1 MILIILSLACAQ
13 EGLDWPQW
21 RGSKRDGVWRE
32 TGVRE
37 RLDGLKP
44 RWTAK
49 IGPGYSG
56 PTVAAGRVYVTDRQK
71 EPANAE
77 RVLCFDW
84 ETGRELWAHRYET
97 VYSDFSYEAGPRA
110 SVTVH
115 DGLAYSLGAAGDLLC
130 LGVAD
135 GRLVWKRDLRRDHK
149 IRMPKWGISASPL
162 IEGDLVLT
170 QIGGDEG
177 ACVVALD
184 RKTGSDRWKALTDE
198 AAYAA
203 PIAIDQA
210 GRRVAVFHLAHR
222 VVGLNAAD
230 GALLWSYEMPG
241 SQWPITIPTPVLE
254 GDLLLAVSAHVGSVL
269 LRLKSDA
276 PAIEVVWR
284 HDSRKSRSPDGLNSV
299 IPTPLVMN
307 GGIYGVGGKGEL
319 RGLELTTGKRL
330 WEDTRAN
337 PVRNHSTMHL
347 VRHGEKGDR
356 VWIFNE
362 QGELILAKL
371 TAAGY
376 EEVSRAKLIDPT
388 TEQLDRGVTWSHPA
402 FAYRHIFARS
412 DRELVCAALR

>member
-1 MILIILSLACAQ
+1 MFLILGLLFAQ

-21 RGSKRDGVWRE
+21 RGPKRDGVWRE
-32 TGVRE
+32 TAVRE
-37 RLDGLKP
+37 RLEGLAP
-44 RWTAK
+44 RWKAP

-84 ETGRELWAHRYET
+84 ATGAPLWTHRYECAYT
-97 VYSDFSYEAGPRA
+97 DFSYEAGPRA

-115 DGLAYSLGAAGDLLC
+115 DGLAYALGAAGDLVC
-130 LGVAD
+130 LGAAD
-135 GRLVWKRDLRRDHK
+135 GKVVWKRDLRRDHK

-170 QIGGDEG
+170 QIGGADG
-177 ACVVALD
+177 AGVVALD
-184 RKTGSDRWKALTDE
+184 RKTGADRWKALSDE

-210 GRRVAVFHLAHR
+210 GKRVVVFHLADR
-222 VVGLNAAD
+222 VVGLDVAG
-230 GALLWSYEMPG
+230 GALLWSYEMAG
-241 SQWPITIPTPVLE
+241 SQWPITIPTPVVQ
-254 GDLLLAVSAHVGSVL
+254 GDLLLAVSAHVGAVL
-269 LRLKSDA
+269 LRLKPDSTA
-276 PAIEVVWR
+276 VEVVWR
-284 HDSRKSRSPDGLNSV
+284 HDNRRSRSPDGLNSV

-307 GGIYGVGGKGEL
+307 GAIFGVAGKGEL

-330 WEDTRAN
+330 WEETRAG
-337 PVRNHSTMHL
+337 PVRSHATMHL
-347 VRHGEKGDR
+347 VRHGDTGDR

-362 QGELILAKL
+362 LGELILAKL

-376 EEVSRAKLIDPT
+376 EELSRAKLIDPT

-402 FAYRHIFARS
+402 FAYRHVFARS
-412 DRELVCAALR
+412 DKELVCADLR